1 MAEASRAEVCV
12 VACAEAWRGD
22 GEILASPMG
31 LVPTIGCRLAKLTFA
46 PDLLISDGEAY
57 LLGEVPL
64 AGPEATVPVIEGWL
78 PYRAVFDVVA
88 SGRRHVMMGASQLD
102 RFGNSNIS
110 CIGDWAKPKAQL
122 LGVRGAPG
130 NTVNHAT
137 SYWVPRHS
145 RRVFVP
151 AVDMVSGVGAN
162 RARAAGTAARRFH
175 DLRVVVTDK
184 AVYDAAGPD
193 GALRLRTLHPG
204 VTVEEVQEATGFDID
219 TAGADV
225 TRLPTTEELTL
236 IRTVLD
242 PSRRRDSEVP
252 S

>member
-1 MAEASRAEVCV
+1 MTEATRAEVCV
-12 VACAEAWRGD
+12 VACAEAWRND
-22 GEILASPMG
+22 GEVLASPMG
-31 LVPTIGCRLAKLTFA
+31 LIPTLGCRLAKLTFA

-57 LLGEVPL
+57 LLGEVPP
-64 AGPEATVPVIEGWL
+64 AGSEVSAAMIEGWL

-88 SGRRHVMMGASQLD
+88 AGRRHVMMGASQLD
-102 RFGNSNIS
+102 RLGTSNIS

-137 SYWVPRHS
+137 SYWVPKHT

-151 AVDMVSGVGAN
+151 AVDMVSGIGAS
-162 RARAAGTAARRFH
+162 RASAAGPAASRFH

-184 AVYDAAGPD
+184 AVFDAAGPD
-193 GALRLRTLHPG
+193 GSLRLRSVHPG
-204 VTVEEVQEATGFDID
+204 VTAEEVQEATGFDID
-219 TAGADV
+219 LGEAGV
-225 TRLPTTEELTL
+225 TRMPSADEVNL

-242 PSRRRDSEVP
+242 PRRQCESEVP

>member
-122 LGVRGAPG
+122 LGVRGGPG

-151 AVDMVSGVGAN
+151 AVDMVSGVGAS
-162 RARAAGTAARRFH
+162 RARAAGAAASRFH

-184 AVYDAAGPD
+184 AVFDTAGPD
-193 GALRLRTLHPG
+193 GTLRLRSVHPG

-219 TAGADV
+219 TAGVGV
-225 TRLPTTEELTL
+225 TRLPTAEELTL
-236 IRTVLD
+236 IRTALD
-242 PSRRRDSEVP
+242 PDRRRDSEVP

>member
-1 MAEASRAEVCV
+1 MAEVTRAEVCV

-31 LVPTIGCRLAKLTFA
+31 LVPTLGCRLAKLTFA

-57 LLGEVPL
+57 LLGEVPP
-64 AGPEATVPVIEGWL
+64 AGAGAAAPVIEGWL
-78 PYRAVFDVVA
+78 PYRTVFDVIG

-122 LGVRGAPG
+122 LGVRGGPG

-137 SYWVPRHS
+137 SYWVPKHS

-151 AVDMVSGVGAN
+151 EVDMVSGVGTD
-162 RARAAGTAARRFH
+162 RARAAGPAASRFH
-175 DLRVVVTDK
+175 DLRVVVTDL
-184 AVYDAAGPD
+184 AVFDASGPD
-193 GALRLRTLHPG
+193 GTLRLRSLHPG
-204 VTVEEVQEATGFDID
+204 VTPHEVQEATGFSID
-219 TAGADV
+219 ASVVGV
-225 TRLPTTEELTL
+225 TRLPTAEELTL

-242 PSRRRDSEVP
+242 PDQRRDGEVR

>member
-162 RARAAGTAARRFH
+162 RARAAGAAASRFH
-175 DLRVVVTDK
+175 DVRLIVTDK
-184 AVYDAAGPD
+184 AVFDTAGPD
-193 GALRLRTLHPG
+193 GTLRLRSVHPG
-204 VTVEEVQEATGFDID
+204 VTAEEVQEATGFDID
-219 TAGADV
+219 TAGAGV
-225 TRLPTTEELTL
+225 TRLPTAEELTL
-236 IRTVLD
+236 IRTALD
-242 PSRRRDSEVP
+242 PDRRRDSEVP

>member
-151 AVDMVSGVGAN
+151 AVDMVSGVGAD
-162 RARAAGTAARRFH
+162 RARTAGTSASRFH

-184 AVYDAAGPD
+184 AVFDMAGPD
-193 GALRLRTLHPG
+193 GTLRLRSVHPG
-204 VTVEEVQEATGFDID
+204 VTVEEVQEATGFDLD

>member
-57 LLGEVPL
+57 LLGEVPP
-64 AGPEATVPVIEGWL
+64 AGPEVTAAVIEGWL
-78 PYRAVFDVVA
+78 PYRAVFDVLA

-137 SYWVPRHS
+137 SYWVPKHS

-151 AVDMVSGVGAN
+151 AVDMVSGVGAS
-162 RARAAGTAARRFH
+162 RARAAGLAASRFH

-184 AVYDAAGPD
+184 AVFDDTGPD
-193 GALRLRTLHPG
+193 GTLRLCSVHPG
-204 VTVEEVQEATGFDID
+204 VTAEEVQEATGFSVDA
-219 TAGADV
+219 AGVGV
-225 TRLPTTEELTL
+225 TRLPTAEELTL

-242 PSRRRDSEVP
+242 PDRRRDAEVR

>member
-1 MAEASRAEVCV
+1 MTEASRAEVCV

-110 CIGDWAKPKAQL
+110 CIGDWAKPKRL
-122 LGVRGAPG
+122 RRDFLSLPLRMYGVRLGGRPAGP
-130 NTVNHAT
+130 
-137 SYWVPRHS
+137 PRH
-145 RRVFVP
+145 
-151 AVDMVSGVGAN
+151 
-162 RARAAGTAARRFH
+162 RARA
-175 DLRVVVTDK
+175 
-184 AVYDAAGPD
+184 
-193 GALRLRTLHPG
+193 
-204 VTVEEVQEATGFDID
+204 
-219 TAGADV
+219 
-225 TRLPTTEELTL
+225 
-236 IRTVLD
+236 
-242 PSRRRDSEVP
+242 
-252 S
+252 

>member
-1 MAEASRAEVCV
+1 MAEASRAEVCI

-22 GEILASPMG
+22 GEMLASPMG

-57 LLGEVPL
+57 LLGEVPS
-64 AGPEATVPVIEGWL
+64 AGPDVTAPVIEGWL

-145 RRVFVP
+145 RRVFVS
-151 AVDMVSGVGAN
+151 AVDMVCGVGTD
-162 RARAAGTAARRFH
+162 RARAAGPAVSRFH

-184 AVYDAAGPD
+184 AVFDATGPD
-193 GALRLRTLHPG
+193 GTLRLRSVHPG
-204 VTVEEVQEATGFDID
+204 VTVDEVKEATGFGID
-219 TAGADV
+219 PTGVGV
-225 TRLPTTEELTL
+225 TRVPTAEELTL

-242 PSRRRDSEVP
+242 PDRRRDGEV